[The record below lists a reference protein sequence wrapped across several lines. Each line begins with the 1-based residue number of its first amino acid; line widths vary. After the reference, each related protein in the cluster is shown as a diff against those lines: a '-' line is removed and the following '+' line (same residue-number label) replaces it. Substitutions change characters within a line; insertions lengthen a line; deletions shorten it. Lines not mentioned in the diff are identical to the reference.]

1 MAPRGRSGGMILG
14 VNLLTFDIGQIEE
27 GDFFIR
33 FMLRHKED
41 DFKFNLISVYGPAQ
55 VDLKSQFLS
64 ELVRVCSK
72 ETLPVIIG
80 GDFNIIRRSDEKN
93 NDNYND
99 RWHFLFN
106 VVIDTLNLRELEMAG
121 RKFTWANHLQNQT
134 FQKLDRI
141 LVCTDFE
148 SKYPVTSV
156 QALSRE
162 ISDHTPLLC
171 STNSP
176 SPAYQPQFKFELGW
190 LLRDGFCDMVRD
202 VWHSVPVEGSP
213 LERWQAKIRRLR
225 QYLRGWAENVRGAYK
240 KEKGNFVKQT
250 R

>member
-1 MAPRGRSGGMILG
+1 MKGIFWNSNGFADKKKRFLSDLTKEKNLDFISVSETGRANFPQSTLNNIYAGRDFLWHDMAPRGQSGGMILG
-14 VNLLTFDIGQIEE
+14 VNLLTFDTGQIE

-55 VDLKSQFLS
+55 VDFKSQFLS

-80 GDFNIIRRSDEKN
+80 GDFNIIRRPDEKN

-99 RWHFLFN
+99 RWPFLFN
-106 VVIDTLNLRELEMAG
+106 AVIDTLNLRELEMAG

-134 FQKLDRI
+134 FEKLDRI

-176 SPAYQPQFKFELGW
+176 SLAYTS
-190 LLRDGFCDMVRD
+190 
-202 VWHSVPVEGSP
+202 HSSS
-213 LERWQAKIRRLR
+213 L
-225 QYLRGWAENVRGAYK
+225 N
-240 KEKGNFVKQT
+240 
-250 R
+250 